1 MLNLK
6 RFFKF
11 VLVYKLSNCLGSYCI
26 VTKIGTIDDYA
37 IDTYIFMAVAL

>member
-11 VLVYKLSNCLGSYCI
+11 VLVYKLSNCLGSDCT
-26 VTKIGTIDDYA
+26 VTKIGMIEDYA
-37 IDTYIFMAVAL
+37 IDTYSFIAVAL